1 MSKATF
7 LKLAKRI
14 SIGLVSFI
22 TLFIL
27 CILSIPYIFEKEVND
42 KVKSLANEHIN
53 GELNYTKVRL
63 TFFDQFPLLT
73 ASMDDVLLKGSEPF
87 KKDTLLAAKQVSF
100 GIDLMSLL
108 KSKIIIDKFIVNQGR
123 SIFWLIP

>member
-22 TLFIL
+22 ALFIL

-100 GIDLMSLL
+100 GIDLMS
-108 KSKIIIDKFIVNQGR
+108 
-123 SIFWLIP
+123 